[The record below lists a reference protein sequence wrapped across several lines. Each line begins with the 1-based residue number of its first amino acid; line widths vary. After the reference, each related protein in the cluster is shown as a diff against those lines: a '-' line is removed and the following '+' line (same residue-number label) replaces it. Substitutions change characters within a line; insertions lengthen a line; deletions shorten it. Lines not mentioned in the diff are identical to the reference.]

1 MSQAGFAA
9 PGAHLVKP
17 GAMGFNGGMTL
28 RSLVLIACAL
38 LGPAGQATAQTYP
51 DRAVRIVVPFAAGGP
66 ADVLARILGEKLHAA
81 WGQPVVV
88 ENRAGGGANIGTEY
102 VARAAPDGY
111 TLLLNAS
118 NHVINA
124 TLYDRIG
131 YDPFRDFAPITEVAS
146 YMLVLVVHPSVPA
159 TSLAEFVA
167 LAKAKPGGVT
177 VGNAGLGTPTHLSGA
192 LFAQAAGLDVVYVPY
207 KGAAPANADL
217 IGGQVMAMFNNPVN
231 ALPQVRAGG
240 LRALAVTGAK
250 RLGLMPELP
259 TIAELGYPGYEA
271 STWFG
276 LFAPAKVPRDVAA
289 KIHAEA
295 ARALQLPDVR
305 EKLVAQGFDVL
316 GSTPEEFAAVLKS
329 EHAKWGALIRSA
341 GLKVE

>member
-1 MSQAGFAA
+1 VLFKGIA
-9 PGAHLVKP
+9 V
-17 GAMGFNGGMTL
+17 GFN
-28 RSLVLIACAL
+28 RSMKSRPAWLKCLILCVL
-38 LGPAGQATAQTYP
+38 LGATAERAAAQTYP
-51 DRAVRIVVPFAAGGP
+51 DHPVRIVVPFAAGGP
-66 ADVLARILGEKLHAA
+66 ADVLARVLGEKLNLA

-88 ENRAGGGANIGTEY
+88 ENRGGGGANIGAEF

-124 TLYDRIG
+124 SLYDKLG
-131 YDPFRDFAPITEVAS
+131 YDPFADFAPITEIAS

-159 TSLAEFVA
+159 TSLAELVA
-167 LAKAKPGGVT
+167 LAKARPGRVT

-192 LFAQAAGLDVVYVPY
+192 LFAQAAGLDLVYVPY

-231 ALPQVRAGG
+231 ALPQVRAGA
-240 LRALAVTGAK
+240 LRALAVTGAQ
-250 RLGLMPELP
+250 RLSLMPELP
-259 TIAELGYPGYEA
+259 TIAEQGYAGFEA

-276 LFAPAKVPRDVAA
+276 LFAPAKVPRDVVAR
-289 KIHAEA
+289 IHAEV

-305 EKLVAQGFDVL
+305 DKLAAQGFDIF
-316 GSTPEEFAAVLKS
+316 GNTPEEFAAILKS
-329 EHAKWGALIRSA
+329 EHAKWDALIKSA
-341 GLKVE
+341 GLKAD

>member
-1 MSQAGFAA
+1 
-9 PGAHLVKP
+9 
-17 GAMGFNGGMTL
+17 MTL
-28 RSLVLIACAL
+28 RFLFLVACIL
-38 LGPAGQATAQTYP
+38 LTGAGGAASAQTFP
-51 DRAVRIVVPFAAGGP
+51 DRTVRIVVPFAAGGP
-66 ADVLARILGEKLHAA
+66 ADVLARVLGEKLHAA

-88 ENRAGGGANIGTEY
+88 ENRGGGGANIGTEY

-124 TLYDRIG
+124 NLYDRIG
-131 YDPFRDFAPITEVAS
+131 YDPFADFTPITEVAS

-159 TSLAEFVA
+159 TSLAELVA
-167 LAKAKPGGVT
+167 LARSKPGRLT
-177 VGNAGLGTPTHLSGA
+177 VGNAGIGTPTHLAGA
-192 LFAQAAGLDVVYVPY
+192 LLAQAAGLDLVYVPY

-240 LRALAVTGAK
+240 LRALAVTGAR
-250 RLGLMPELP
+250 RLDLMPALP

-276 LFAPAKVPRDVAA
+276 LFAPAKAPRDVVM

-295 ARALQLPDVR
+295 ARALALPDMR
-305 EKLVAQGFDVL
+305 EKLAAQGFDVL
-316 GSTPEEFAAVLKS
+316 GNTPEEFAAVLKS